1 MTTASATVD
10 GKRLRNVSPL
20 RLLLGRPEFGAVV
33 GAVIVFLIFAVLS
46 VLRGDVGKGF
56 LSVQGAAGF
65 LEVTAQ
71 VGILGA
77 AVSLLMIAG
86 EFDLSVGSMIGAA
99 GLLLGLLIV
108 QFGVPPTVAI
118 ILTFAFAL
126 AVGAFNGWIR
136 IKTGLPSF
144 IVTLGMLLILR
155 GAGIGVTRTITS
167 NTIVSGLSTY
177 TADDPVA
184 KLFTASVNIGG
195 GEFKVVLLWWIL
207 AVGVAT
213 WVLTRTRFGNW
224 IFAVG
229 GSDQAAR
236 YVGVPVNRVKVILF
250 MTTAGSAALFA
261 CIQVLSVGS
270 ADVLRGQNK
279 EFEAIITAVV
289 GGTLLTGGY
298 GSALGSAFG
307 AFILGTTQ
315 LGINFVG
322 INSDWYQVV
331 LGSILLLAVLAN
343 TYLLR
348 RASGARS

>member
-1 MTTASATVD
+1 MSTAITATEGD
-10 GKRLRNVSPL
+10 RLRKVSRA
-20 RLLLGRPEFGAVV
+20 RLIAARPEFGAFV
-33 GAVIVFLIFAVLS
+33 GAVIVFLIFSVLS
-46 VLRGDVGKGF
+46 IARGDVGKGF
-56 LSVQGAAGF
+56 LSVQGAASF
-65 LEVTAQ
+65 LEVSAY
-71 VGILGA
+71 VGIIGV

-99 GLLLGLLIV
+99 SLLLGLLIV
-108 QFGVPPTVAI
+108 QWHFPSTIAVV
-118 ILTFAFAL
+118 LTFLFAFA
-126 AVGAFNGWIR
+126 VGAVNGWLR
-136 IKTGLPSF
+136 VKTRLPSF

-155 GAGIGVTRTITS
+155 GAGIGFTRAITG
-167 NTIVSGLSTY
+167 NTIVSGVTDA
-177 TADDPVA
+177 TKGDPLVP
-184 KLFTASVNIGG
+184 LFTASVNIGG
-195 GEFKVVLLWWIL
+195 GDFKIVLLWWIGL
-207 AVGVAT
+207 VAVAT
-213 WVLTRTRFGNW
+213 WLLTRTRFGNW

-236 YVGVPVNRVKVILF
+236 YVGVPVNRVKILLF
-250 MTTAGSAALFA
+250 MTTAASAALFA
-261 CIQVLSVGS
+261 CIQVFSFGS

-348 RASGARS
+348 RASGAR